1 MTDSLL
7 DNVSLNLVE
16 TIDDLFAFKRWIGER
31 REGPLGID
39 TESGGLSPWKDDLRL
54 VQFGDLHTGWAL
66 PWDDWKGA
74 IKEILTGWEGEWV
87 CHNLPFEQKFFLIHG
102 GVQLPWA
109 RCHDTLAQA
118 KIDDPMRSAGLK
130 PLSSKLV
137 DRTAAQ
143 GQQALDEGMKA
154 QGWTWATVPIKFD
167 PYWVYGA
174 LDPVL
179 TAHIHKQLYP
189 RVQAAAPE
197 AYDLEMA
204 TLRICTAMM
213 IKGVKVDVPYIHD
226 AIEKFETFSKATRV
240 WLKDAHSITSPLSGG
255 QISRAFIEF
264 GCEITRFTDGGA
276 PQMDKK
282 TLTHFKN
289 FAEDPRARQLAE
301 YVLAVRHAEKMKGS
315 YLENFLEMRDSE
327 DLIHTS
333 INTLAARTGRMS
345 ATDPALQTL
354 DRDDKTVR
362 GSFIPR
368 PGNAFITC
376 DLDQVEGRLGA
387 HFSEDDGLMEAFH
400 KSDNGGT
407 DFFCEIGSTIY
418 LEPIA
423 KKDPR
428 RNIIKTIFYRSQ
440 FGGGDNIEAMSEAAG
455 VPFDQ
460 MQHAKESFDEN
471 FPGIKRMLTEV
482 SQAAMKNN
490 PPYIRSPL
498 GRKLTLSRGE
508 EYTQGYNALIQGHG
522 AEYFKQR
529 MVLLDAAGLGDAMIL
544 PIHDEIMLE
553 VESGEA
559 EEALK
564 IVEDCMTDRTN
575 YKVPLTAGGK
585 ILYDRWEK

>member
-1 MTDSLL
+1 MADSLL

-16 TIDDLFAFKRWIGER
+16 TIDDLFAFKRWVGER
-31 REGPLGID
+31 RESPLGID
-39 TESGGLSPWKDDLRL
+39 TESGNLSPWKSDLRL

-74 IKEILTGWEGEWV
+74 IKEIITSWEGEWV
-87 CHNLPFEQKFFLIHG
+87 CHNLPFEQKFFKIHG
-102 GVQLPWA
+102 GVQLPWD
-109 RCHDTLAQA
+109 RCHDTLVQA
-118 KIDDPMRSAGLK
+118 KLDDPMRPAGLK

-143 GQQALDEGMKA
+143 GQKALDDGMKA
-154 QGWTWATVPIKFD
+154 QGWTWATVPITFA

-179 TAHIHKQLYP
+179 TVHIHQQLYP
-189 RVQAAAPE
+189 RVRAAAPE

-204 TLRICTAMM
+204 VLRICTAMM
-213 IKGVKVDVPYIHD
+213 IKGIKVDVPYVRES
-226 AIEKFETFSKATRV
+226 IEKFEAFSTATRT
-240 WLKDAHSITSPLSGG
+240 WLKAVHGITSPLSGG

-276 PQMDKK
+276 PQMDKE
-282 TLTHFKN
+282 TLTQFKK
-289 FAEDPRARQLAE
+289 FAKDPRARQLAE
-301 YVLAVRHAEKMKGS
+301 YVLAVRHTEKMKGS

-368 PGNAFITC
+368 EDNAFITC

-387 HFSEDDGLMEAFH
+387 HFSEDPGLMEAFH
-400 KSDNGGT
+400 KSDHGGT
-407 DFFCEIGSTIY
+407 DFFCEIGSSVY
-418 LEPIA
+418 LEPID

-440 FGGGDNIEAMSEAAG
+440 FGGGDNVTAMAEATG

-460 MQHAKESFDEN
+460 MHQAKELFDER
-471 FPGIKRMLTEV
+471 FPGIKQMLTEV
-482 SQAAMKNN
+482 SQESKQNN

-498 GRKLTLSRGE
+498 GRKLTLERGQ

-529 MVLLDAAGLGDAMIL
+529 LVILDAAGFGDAMVL
-544 PIHDEIMLE
+544 PVHDEIILE
-553 VESGEA
+553 VHRDDV
-559 EEALK
+559 EEAAK
-564 IVEDCMTDRTN
+564 TVEDCMTDRTN
-575 YKVPLTAGGK
+575 YKVPLTAGAK
-585 ILYDRWEK
+585 ILHERWEK